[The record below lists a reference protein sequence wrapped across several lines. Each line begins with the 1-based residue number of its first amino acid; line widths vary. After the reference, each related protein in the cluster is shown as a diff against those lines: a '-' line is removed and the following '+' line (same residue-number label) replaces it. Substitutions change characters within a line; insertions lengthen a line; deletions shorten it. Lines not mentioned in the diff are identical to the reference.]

1 MKKTKIVC
9 TIGPKTES
17 VETLKELLNRGM
29 NVMRL
34 NFSHGDYEEH
44 GARIENLRKAI
55 AETGKRAA
63 LLLDT
68 KGPEI
73 RTIKLEGGKD
83 VSIQAG
89 QKFTFTTDKTV
100 IGNNERVAVTY
111 ENFAKDL
118 KVGNVVLVDDGLL
131 EMDVQEIVGN
141 EVICV
146 ARNSGEL
153 GENKGINLPNVS
165 VNLPAL
171 ATKDIEDLKFGCKNN
186 IDFVAASFIRKA
198 EDVREVR
205 RVLVENGGER
215 IQIISKIENQE
226 GLDNFDEIL
235 AESDGIMVARGDLGV
250 EIPAEEVPFAQKMMI
265 KKCNKAG
272 KIVITATQMLDSMI
286 KNPRPTRAEANDVAN
301 AIIDG
306 TDAVML
312 SGETAKGKYPL
323 EAVEVMNRIATKTD
337 PTIPA
342 FYVSEVVNSYDI
354 TSAVA
359 EGSADISDRLNAK
372 LIVVATE
379 SGRAA
384 RDMRRYFPK
393 ANILAITN
401 NEKTA
406 NQLILTRGVI
416 PHVDAS
422 PRTLEEFFVLAES
435 VAKRLNLV
443 ENGDIIIATCGESV
457 FIQGTTNSIKVI
469 QIKI

>member
-141 EVICV
+141 EVICA

-469 QIKI
+469 QIKM

>member
-1 MKKTKIVC
+1 LKKTKIVC

-469 QIKI
+469 QIKM